1 MSGFST
7 VKLLFFSLCMLCP
20 FRGTARGGLCF
31 ISYRAGYRHK
41 LFGILYQIFLYS
53 PLFIY
58 SLIFIYL
65 FLTFGSNVYFLYK
78 FSNKFCNPE
87 GKNNREIGQKVMFE
101 VIMAGN
107 FPNLINDIN
116 PLIHQTKLI
125 HRHKRHIT
133 TTNTHTKGKMMI
145 K

>member
-1 MSGFST
+1 
-7 VKLLFFSLCMLCP
+7 MLCR
-20 FRGTARGGLCF
+20 FRGPAHGGLCF

-41 LFGILYQIFLYS
+41 VFGILYQIFLYS

-58 SLIFIYL
+58 LFIYL

-78 FSNKFCNPE
+78 FSNKFSNPE
-87 GKNNREIGQKVMFE
+87 GKKNREIGQKVMFE

-116 PLIHQTKLI
+116 PLIQQTKLV

-133 TTNTHTKGKMMI
+133 TNIHTKGKMML